1 MAEPAPTSPLPSP
14 VAPSPAALP
23 TSTGAAPTH
32 ARFRAQ
38 PEDFRVDELAAFEP
52 GGEGD
57 HCYVHIRKRGL
68 TTPEA
73 AKRLA
78 AALGADPSQAGHA
91 GLKDRHAVTT
101 QWLSFLA
108 VDPERALAARVD
120 DLEVL
125 EAKRHRHKLRAG
137 KLRGNRFT
145 LIVREVDPSVD
156 ATLHAHLAL
165 LVARGVP
172 AFFGTQR
179 FGREGRNVEKA
190 TRWLVEGGRAPR
202 DRFERKM
209 LVSSLQSEAFNR
221 VLARRLRDGTFT
233 RVLEGDLLR
242 REDTGGVFATTD
254 PTADQLRLDA
264 FEVSPTGPLP
274 GLKSLVP
281 EGALGEVERAVA
293 AELGLDDVV
302 LERLGRLGPGARRP
316 LRWRLEDASLT
327 RTSDGLELQFALPA
341 GAYATEVLRELF
353 AEGLVEG
360 PPA

>member
-1 MAEPAPTSPLPSP
+1 MAEPAPTTSLPAP
-14 VAPSPAALP
+14 VTLP
-23 TSTGAAPTH
+23 TSTGASATH
-32 ARFRAQ
+32 ARFRAC
-38 PEDFRVDELAAFEP
+38 PEDFRVDELSAFEP
-52 GGEGD
+52 EGEGD
-57 HCYVHIRKRGL
+57 HCYVHVRKRGL

-73 AKRLA
+73 TKRLA
-78 AALGADPSQAGHA
+78 AALGADLDQAGHA

-145 LIVREVDPSVD
+145 LIVREVDPAAD
-156 ATLHAHLAL
+156 AILHAHLAL

-221 VLARRLRDGTFT
+221 VLARRLREGTFT
-233 RVLEGDLLR
+233 RVLDGDLLR

-254 PTADQLRLDA
+254 PAADQARVDV

-274 GLKSLVP
+274 GLKTLVP
-281 EGALGEVERAVA
+281 EGSLGELERSVA

-327 RTSDGLELQFALPA
+327 RTDEGLELRFALPA

-360 PPA
+360 PA

>member
-1 MAEPAPTSPLPSP
+1 M
-14 VAPSPAALP
+14 
-23 TSTGAAPTH
+23 
-32 ARFRAQ
+32 
-38 PEDFRVDELAAFEP
+38 DELPAFEP

-57 HCYVHIRKRGL
+57 HCYVLVRKRGL
-68 TTPEA
+68 TTQEA
-73 AKRLA
+73 TKRLA
-78 AALGADPSQAGHA
+78 AALSADLAQAGHA

-108 VDPERALAARVD
+108 VDPERALVVRLD
-120 DLEVL
+120 DIEVL
-125 EAKRHRHKLRAG
+125 EARRHRHKLRAG
-137 KLRGNRFT
+137 KLRGNRFA
-145 LIVREVDPSVD
+145 LIVREVDPSTD
-156 ATLHAHLAL
+156 DGLHANLER

-190 TRWLVEGGRAPR
+190 TRWLVEGGRAPK

-221 VLARRLRDGTFT
+221 VLARRLIEGTFD

-254 PTADQLRLDA
+254 PTLDQPRLDA

-274 GLKSLVP
+274 GPKGIVP
-281 EGALGEVERAVA
+281 EGALGDLERAIT
-293 AELGLDDVV
+293 AELGLDEVV

-316 LRWRLEDASLT
+316 LRWRLEDTKLA
-327 RTSDGLELQFALPA
+327 RTDEGLELQFALPA

-353 AEGLVEG
+353 ADGLVEG
-360 PPA
+360 PAPES